1 MRNICRYM
9 LAGLMMM
16 GLSSPAM
23 AQAQDVDSITNIE
36 SKKVFG
42 NPEMQPT
49 FKGDINLWLAQNMR
63 YPEEAE
69 KNNIE
74 GKVIVSFVIEKDG
87 SVSNIKALKSPH
99 SSLTEEVVRLVKAM
113 PNWNPGT
120 MSGKPVRVKYVLPL
134 SFKLQK

>member
-1 MRNICRYM
+1 MRNICKYI

-23 AQAQDVDSITNIE
+23 AQDVDSITNIE

-49 FKGDINLWLAQNMR
+49 FNGDINLWLAQNMR

-87 SVSNIKALKSPH
+87 SVSNIKALRSPH

>member
-1 MRNICRYM
+1 M

-23 AQAQDVDSITNIE
+23 AQDVDSITNIE

-69 KNNIE
+69 KNDIE
-74 GKVIVSFVIEKDG
+74 GKVVVEFVIEKDG

>member
-1 MRNICRYM
+1 MRNICKYI
-9 LAGLMMM
+9 LAGLMMIVM
-16 GLSSPAM
+16 SSPAM
-23 AQAQDVDSITNIE
+23 AQDVDSITNIE
-36 SKKVFG
+36 YKKVFG

-63 YPEEAE
+63 YPKEAV

>member
-1 MRNICRYM
+1 
-9 LAGLMMM
+9 
-16 GLSSPAM
+16 
-23 AQAQDVDSITNIE
+23 
-36 SKKVFG
+36 
-42 NPEMQPT
+42 
-49 FKGDINLWLAQNMR
+49 MR

-69 KNNIE
+69 KNDIE
-74 GKVIVSFVIEKDG
+74 GKVVVEFVIEKDG

>member
-1 MRNICRYM
+1 MRNICKYI
-9 LAGLMMM
+9 LAGLMMIVM
-16 GLSSPAM
+16 SSPAM
-23 AQAQDVDSITNIE
+23 AQDVDSITNIE

>member
-1 MRNICRYM
+1 M

-23 AQAQDVDSITNIE
+23 AQDVDSITNIE

-49 FKGDINLWLAQNMR
+49 FNGDINLWLAQNMR

-120 MSGKPVRVKYVLPL
+120 MSGKPVRVKYTLPL
-134 SFKLQK
+134 SFKLQ

>member
-1 MRNICRYM
+1 MTNICKYI

-23 AQAQDVDSITNIE
+23 AQDVDSITNIE

-99 SSLTEEVVRLVKAM
+99 SSLTEEAIRVVKAM

-120 MSGKPVRVKYVLPL
+120 MYGKPVRVKYVLPL

>member
-23 AQAQDVDSITNIE
+23 AQDVDSITNIE

-49 FKGDINLWLAQNMR
+49 FNGDINLWLAQNMR
-63 YPEEAE
+63 YPKEAV

-120 MSGKPVRVKYVLPL
+120 MSGKPVRVKYTLPL
-134 SFKLQK
+134 SFKLQ

>member
-1 MRNICRYM
+1 MRTICKYI
-9 LAGLMMM
+9 LAGLMMIVM
-16 GLSSPAM
+16 SSPAM
-23 AQAQDVDSITNIE
+23 AQDVDSITDVE
-36 SKKVFG
+36 SKKIFG
-42 NPEMQPT
+42 EPEMPPT
-49 FKGDINLWLAQNMR
+49 FNGDINLWLAQNMR
-63 YPEEAE
+63 YPKEAV

-120 MSGKPVRVKYVLPL
+120 MSGKPVRVKYTLPL
-134 SFKLQK
+134 SFKLQ

>member
-1 MRNICRYM
+1 M

-23 AQAQDVDSITNIE
+23 AQDVDSITNIE

-49 FKGDINLWLAQNMR
+49 FNGDINLWLAQNMR

-69 KNNIE
+69 KNDIE

-99 SSLTEEVVRLVKAM
+99 FSLTEEAIRVVKAM

>member
-23 AQAQDVDSITNIE
+23 AQDVDSITNSE

-49 FKGDINLWLAQNMR
+49 FNGDINLWLAQNMR
-63 YPEEAE
+63 YPKEAV

-120 MSGKPVRVKYVLPL
+120 MSGKPVRVKYTLPL
-134 SFKLQK
+134 SVV

>member
-1 MRNICRYM
+1 
-9 LAGLMMM
+9 MMIVM
-16 GLSSPAM
+16 SSPAM
-23 AQAQDVDSITNIE
+23 AQDVDSITNIE

-63 YPEEAE
+63 YPKEAV

-120 MSGKPVRVKYVLPL
+120 MSGKPVRVKYTLPL

>member
-23 AQAQDVDSITNIE
+23 AQDVDSITNIE

-69 KNNIE
+69 KNDIE
-74 GKVIVSFVIEKDG
+74 GKVVVEFVIEKDG

>member
-9 LAGLMMM
+9 LAGLMMIVM
-16 GLSSPAM
+16 SSSAM
-23 AQAQDVDSITNIE
+23 AQDVDSITDVE
-36 SKKVFG
+36 SEKIFG
-42 NPEMQPT
+42 EPEMQPT

-63 YPEEAE
+63 YPEYD
-69 KNNIE
+69 IE

-87 SVSNIKALKSPH
+87 SVSNIKALRSPH
-99 SSLTEEVVRLVKAM
+99 SSLTDEAIRVIKAM

-134 SFKLQK
+134 SFKLQ

>member
-1 MRNICRYM
+1 
-9 LAGLMMM
+9 MMM

-23 AQAQDVDSITNIE
+23 AQDVDSITNIE

-49 FKGDINLWLAQNMR
+49 FNGDINLWLAQNMR

>member
-1 MRNICRYM
+1 
-9 LAGLMMM
+9 MMM

-23 AQAQDVDSITNIE
+23 AQDVDSITNIE

-69 KNNIE
+69 KNDIE
-74 GKVIVSFVIEKDG
+74 GKVVVEFVIEKDG

>member
-1 MRNICRYM
+1 M

>member
-1 MRNICRYM
+1 M

-23 AQAQDVDSITNIE
+23 AQDVDSITNIE

-49 FKGDINLWLAQNMR
+49 FNGDINLWLAQNMR

>member
-1 MRNICRYM
+1 MRNICRYI

-23 AQAQDVDSITNIE
+23 AQDVDSITNIE

-49 FKGDINLWLAQNMR
+49 FNGDINLWLAQNMR
-63 YPEEAE
+63 YPKEAV

-120 MSGKPVRVKYVLPL
+120 MSGKPVRVKYTLPL
-134 SFKLQK
+134 SFKLQ

>member
-1 MRNICRYM
+1 M

-42 NPEMQPT
+42 DPEMQPT

-63 YPEEAE
+63 YPKEAV

-120 MSGKPVRVKYVLPL
+120 MSGKPVRVKYTLPL
-134 SFKLQK
+134 SFKLQ

>member
-1 MRNICRYM
+1 M

-23 AQAQDVDSITNIE
+23 AQDVDSITDVE
-36 SKKVFG
+36 SKKIFG

-49 FKGDINLWLAQNMR
+49 FNGDINLWLAQNMR

-87 SVSNIKALKSPH
+87 SVSNIKALKC
-99 SSLTEEVVRLVKAM
+99 LTL
-113 PNWNPGT
+113 
-120 MSGKPVRVKYVLPL
+120 L
-134 SFKLQK
+134 SRKR

>member
-1 MRNICRYM
+1 MRNICKYI

-23 AQAQDVDSITNIE
+23 AQDVDSITDVE
-36 SKKVFG
+36 SKKIFG
-42 NPEMQPT
+42 QPEMQPT

-69 KNNIE
+69 KNDIE
-74 GKVIVSFVIEKDG
+74 GKVVVEFVIEKDG
-87 SVSNIKALKSPH
+87 SVSNIKALRSPH